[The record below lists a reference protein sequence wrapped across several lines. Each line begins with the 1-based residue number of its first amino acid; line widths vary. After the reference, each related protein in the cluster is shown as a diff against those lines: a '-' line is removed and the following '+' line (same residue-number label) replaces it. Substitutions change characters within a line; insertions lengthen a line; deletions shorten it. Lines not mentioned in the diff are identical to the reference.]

1 MYGEFSGTSPDYTIF
16 ICQFKTDECF
26 YSWNVSKLET
36 IKNCKEAKHIIL
48 CDFD

>member
-26 YSWNVSKLET
+26 YSWNVSNLQIED
-36 IKNCKEAKHIIL
+36 I
-48 CDFD
+48 